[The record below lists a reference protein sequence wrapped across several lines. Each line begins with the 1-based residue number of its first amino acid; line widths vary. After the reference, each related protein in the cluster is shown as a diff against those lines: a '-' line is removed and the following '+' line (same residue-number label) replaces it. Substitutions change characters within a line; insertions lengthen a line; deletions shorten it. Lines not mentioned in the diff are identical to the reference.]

1 MIRRLTSSSLAGT
14 LRKLVAVGTSRLASM
29 LATMR
34 AAAPRIG
41 LRPPGPRSVAARRL
55 RLGDRRG
62 GAAGGCAAP
71 ALERPRAPAAGGGAV
86 TCGGGVA
93 PVVGEEVLPA
103 LAHRRRV
110 GQVLLVHLVDEPRVG
125 AEGAREQLAIDVG
138 IVSHGVERTGASI
151 HH

>member
-1 MIRRLTSSSLAGT
+1 MTRRLTSRSLAGT

-34 AAAPRIG
+34 ARGAADR
-41 LRPPGPRSVAARRL
+41 LAHRRL
-55 RLGDRRG
+55 GGVGGRRGAAAGGGRGRRG
-62 GAAGGCAAP
+62 GAARRGGG
-71 ALERPRAPAAGGGAV
+71 AGGG
-86 TCGGGVA
+86 GRRGRLRGGVA

-125 AEGAREQLAIDVG
+125 PEGAREQLAIDVG